1 MAYDFNPLK
10 TGIEESKEWLSREL
24 SGVRTGR
31 ATPALL
37 DGVKPEIYG
46 VRTPMSQI
54 GSITI
59 EDPKTLRVSLW
70 DASQV
75 KIVEKAIVEANL
87 GISVASDSSGLRVIF
102 PELTSERR
110 TMLQKIVGEK
120 LEQAKVTLRGHRT
133 DALKRLDQASAEGGM
148 GEDEIKRL
156 KGDIQKMIDTAGAEL
171 EALAEK
177 KKTELES

>member
-1 MAYDFNPLK
+1 MAYDFNSLK
-10 TGIEESKEWLSREL
+10 NGIEETKDWLSREL

-46 VRTPMSQI
+46 VRTPIAQV
-54 GSITI
+54 GSVTI

-87 GISVASDSSGLRVIF
+87 GISVASDSSGLRVVF

-110 TMLQKIVGEK
+110 VMLQKIVGEK

-133 DALKRLDQASAEGGM
+133 DALKRLDQVSAEGGI
-148 GEDEIKRL
+148 GEDEVKRH
-156 KGDIQKMIDTAGAEL
+156 KTEIQKMIDGGNNDL

-177 KKTELES
+177 KKTELDS